1 MKLSESLQ
9 ELSAHIKELEDSADA
24 TYEANRTKLE
34 TRSREID
41 AALKADAD
49 AFQADIDEAVERGRS
64 QWSEAKASAK
74 RPLDEVRARIDKR
87 HAEHEVHHALRLA
100 DEAEQDAAD
109 AIDTAAYFLDVAEYT
124 VIDAALARMAADDL
138 AAVPS
143 GGAK

>member
-9 ELSAHIKELEDSADA
+9 ELSAHVKELEDSADA

-41 AALKADAD
+41 AQLRADAD
-49 AFQADIDEAVERGRS
+49 AFQADIDDGVERGRA
-64 QWSEAKASAK
+64 QWTEAKASAK

-87 HAEHEVHHALRLA
+87 HAEHEVHRAQRVA

-143 GGAK
+143 GGAS

>member
-1 MKLSESLQ
+1 M
-9 ELSAHIKELEDSADA
+9 
-24 TYEANRTKLE
+24 
-34 TRSREID
+34 RSRPT
-41 AALKADAD
+41 
-49 AFQADIDEAVERGRS
+49 IDEAVERGRG

-138 AAVPS
+138 AAVPTV
-143 GGAK
+143 GATS